1 MTQLPLKTKGIL
13 IENTYIILNGAEQFS
28 VGNKGVG
35 IHFANNN
42 HPIYIWP
49 TSEPR
54 NPYVDVSG
62 SLIVETSASPMAVIK
77 KLNK

>member
-1 MTQLPLKTKGIL
+1 MTNTLPKIKGIL
-13 IENTYIILNGAEQFS
+13 VESTYIILNSAEQFS

-49 TSEPR
+49 TDEPR
-54 NPYVDVSG
+54 KPYVDVSG
-62 SLIVETSASPMAVIK
+62 SLIVETSASPMTLIK